1 MHRLVCRPVLL
12 CFPLSNLPGP
22 RAIYRWSPLCK
33 NAAEMPVWSTVVP
46 YSCIASEIH
55 AGPGKAWWDGFGRA
69 WACSYGCS
77 RDETLTP
84 CGIPSPISTGCTGG
98 GYFPCWQQRAV
109 FAQGRREGW
118 PLSLLCLLRGF
129 ACGPF
134 PSWFILTRSSR
145 SVGVRTFQCRRPFTR
160 RRLRGFPSFGP
171 FSASPR
177 EPVAALNRMAM
188 AKQSSAM
195 ATRTSPPRSLEG
207 DA

>member
-1 MHRLVCRPVLL
+1 MRGLGKHGGTALGVRGHVRTGALAMRR
-12 CFPLSNLPGP
+12 SD
-22 RAIYRWSPLCK
+22 
-33 NAAEMPVWSTVVP
+33 
-46 YSCIASEIH
+46 H
-55 AGPGKAWWDGFGRA
+55 AGSP
-69 WACSYGCS
+69 S
-77 RDETLTP
+77 R
-84 CGIPSPISTGCTGG
+84 I
-98 GYFPCWQQRAV
+98 QRAV
-109 FAQGRREGW
+109 QGGISLAGNSEPCSRREGR

-134 PSWFILTRSSR
+134 PSWFILTRSPR
-145 SVGVRTFQCRRPFTR
+145 RVGVRTFQCRRPFTR

>member
-1 MHRLVCRPVLL
+1 MPSASPLGVSAGARGMHRLVCRPVLL

-98 GYFPCWQQRAV
+98 GISLAGNSVPCSRRDAGKAGHFPCSVSFAASRAV
-109 FAQGRREGW
+109 
-118 PLSLLCLLRGF
+118 
-129 ACGPF
+129 PF
-134 PSWFILTRSSR
+134 HPGLSSR
-145 SVGVRTFQCRRPFTR
+145 EARGVLGSGHFSAGDRSPEGDCVASRPSVLSP
-160 RRLRGFPSFGP
+160 RLRVNL
-171 FSASPR
+171 SP
-177 EPVAALNRMAM
+177 L
-188 AKQSSAM
+188 
-195 ATRTSPPRSLEG
+195 
-207 DA
+207 